1 MISIPNRTLKLVK
14 YIEEQLSDVYLS
26 DEARFISRWIV
37 EELYRV
43 SPTDIALDITLGNDG
58 GKDEKLHGIIER
70 LLRNEPIQ
78 YILGKA
84 YFFGRVFFVSP
95 DVLIPRQETEELVS
109 MIRDETK
116 GMPCSVLD
124 IGTGSGCIAITLSL
138 ELKEARVYACD
149 ISGKALSLA
158 VKNRDNLSSTVD
170 FFQLDILQEQLPE
183 KEYDIIVS
191 NPPYVRESEKALLH
205 KNVLDYEP
213 GQALF
218 VPDDDPLLFYREIA
232 SQASRRLTD
241 TGTLYFEINE
251 ALGADLMELLFSLHY
266 AGIIQKDLNGK
277 ERIIRATKT

>member
-116 GMPCSVLD
+116 GRPCSVLD

-232 SQASRRLTD
+232 SQASYKLTD

-251 ALGADLMELLFSLHY
+251 ALGTELIEMLLKLQFSAVLR
-266 AGIIQKDLNGK
+266 KDLNGK
-277 ERIIRATKT
+277 ERFIKATKT